1 MVSVRYRNAYTE
13 VLEIIKYLPK
23 KELAKIP
30 EEKIAYF
37 ERNKNVNHSFKFE
50 VSIPLEEQNISR
62 ETNAIILNLFNDY
75 FLSEEQQNKLKSILD
90 ANEKIY
96 MEKQREM
103 YNPDNIFE
111 SKQIVKQNEMPEK
124 TNNLPIEIKKEN
136 IIIKLVNFIKKIF
149 NKNI

>member
-75 FLSEEQQNKLKSILD
+75 FLSEEQQNKMKSILD

-149 NKNI
+149 NKNV